1 MDATARLPRCGRISY
16 TNDLPV
22 YAAFDLGALE
32 FPGTLHADVPS
43 ALNRALLA
51 GELDISPVSSFFY
64 AQHVDELVKLS
75 GVCIGSRREA
85 KSIQC
90 ISRTHPREL
99 AGAPIA
105 VTTDSATGRALFDVI
120 CRTGYGFTPAFEPS
134 ADPLAEFRRT
144 GTPCVLIGDAA
155 IDAALAHPE
164 HAHDIGELWHGFT
177 GADMVYAVW
186 AMRKD
191 TMEREMQAGADAGS
205 GKIQRA
211 LLASLTYGRRH
222 KADVIR
228 LAQTQRPRPPG
239 FYEAYYEALNY
250 SYDERAQLGFGKFC
264 ALAQACGV
272 LDPALRIPE
281 TWETTEFV
289 YDV

>member
-1 MDATARLPRCGRISY
+1 MDASARLLRCGRISY

-32 FPGTLHADVPS
+32 FPGTLHPDVPS
-43 ALNRALLA
+43 GLNRALLA

-64 AQHVDELVKLS
+64 AQHVDELVLLR
-75 GVCIGSRREA
+75 GICIGSRREA

-90 ISRTHPREL
+90 VSRTHPREL
-99 AGAPIA
+99 GGARIA

-120 CRTGYGFTPAFEPS
+120 CRTGYGFAPHFELS
-134 ADPLAEFRRT
+134 VDPLGEFQRT

-155 IDAALAHPE
+155 IDAALAYPQ

-186 AMRKD
+186 VMRKD
-191 TMEREMQAGADAGS
+191 TVSREMLTGVAVGGT
-205 GKIQRA
+205 ILEA
-211 LLASLTYGRRH
+211 LLASLAYSREH

-228 LAQTQRPRPPG
+228 LAQAQRPRPSG
-239 FYEAYYEALNY
+239 FYEAYYAALNY
-250 SYDERAQLGFGKFC
+250 TYDAQAQLGFAKFC
-264 ALAQACGV
+264 AMAQACGV
-272 LDPALRIPE
+272 LDPALQIPQ
-281 TWETTEFV
+281 TFATTEFV

>member
-1 MDATARLPRCGRISY
+1 MDAQARSPRCGRISY

-90 ISRTHPREL
+90 ISRTHPRDL
-99 AGAPIA
+99 SGARVA

-120 CRTGYGFTPAFEPS
+120 CRTGYGFAPAFEPS
-134 ADPLAEFRRT
+134 ADPLAEFQRS
-144 GTPCVLIGDAA
+144 GMPCVLIGDAA

-186 AMRKD
+186 VMRKD
-191 TMEREMQAGADAGS
+191 SALREMRDGERASA
-205 GKIQRA
+205 KILEA
-211 LLASLTYGRRH
+211 LLASLKYGRQH
-222 KADVIR
+222 KADVIN
-228 LAQTQRPRPPG
+228 LAQTQRPRPLG

-250 SYDERAQLGFGKFC
+250 SYDARAQMGFGKFC
-264 ALAQACGV
+264 TMAQACGV

-281 TWETTEFV
+281 TSEITEFV